1 MTLKDKKAIKK
12 ILRIAKK
19 HPDLYSKAEV
29 MYAKIIKKRLKKNE
43 SHFSASDSEAWR
55 KYGVYRQSF

>member
-12 ILRIAKK
+12 ILSIAKK
-19 HPDLYSKAEV
+19 HPYLYSEADV

-43 SHFSASDSEAWR
+43 SHLNTSDS
-55 KYGVYRQSF
+55 KV

>member
-43 SHFSASDSEAWR
+43 SHFSASDSQA
-55 KYGVYRQSF
+55 

>member
-12 ILRIAKK
+12 ILSIAKK
-19 HPDLYSKAEV
+19 HPHLYSEADV

-43 SHFSASDSEAWR
+43 SHLNTSDS
-55 KYGVYRQSF
+55 KV